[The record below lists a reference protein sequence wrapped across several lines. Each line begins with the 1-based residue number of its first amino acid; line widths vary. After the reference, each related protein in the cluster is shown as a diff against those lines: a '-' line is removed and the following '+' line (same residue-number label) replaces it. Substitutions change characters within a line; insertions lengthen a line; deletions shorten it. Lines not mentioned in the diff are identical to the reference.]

1 MPKQIAWREGL
12 FIRPQHFQQSSYAQ
26 NSEMMLRT
34 KLSGSNM
41 WGLMS
46 LNLDDQ
52 LLSMGKISCVSAEG
66 ILPDGTFFTD
76 NDFISTLSIDINK
89 EDEGKNIYLT
99 LPLNNQFEDNTYF
112 EEQEEVP
119 TRYVAKTHSDVVNT
133 NMDEDSKA
141 DITFAYPNLKLSKE
155 AREGYSYIQIAK
167 IATVSANNTVT
178 LDEAYNPTYIHLHK
192 AAHILTKL
200 DEFKGMIRYRAEKLI
215 EKISSDRLKSTELR
229 DYLILQLLN
238 KYESKL
244 HYFATQENI
253 HPGELYFELSSFIA
267 ELAVFMSK
275 EKRLGREFTYVH
287 KEQHASFEGLFLE
300 IKTLLGQALES
311 ASTLVPLDKHKFGV
325 HIASLQDKSVLVN
338 SIFVLAIS
346 GDLEG
351 NKLKKLLVD
360 NLKIGT
366 VEDIRNLVNH
376 HLPGFG
382 YAPLATAPKE
392 VPYRVNNLYFAITL
406 KNSDK
411 ENLVKSTGLALHFPD
426 TDKYNIEFML
436 WSIRKD

>member
-1 MPKQIAWREGL
+1 MPKQVAWREGL

-26 NSEMMLRT
+26 NNEMMLRT

-41 WGLMS
+41 WGLIS

-52 LLSMGKISCVSAEG
+52 LLSMGKISCISAEG
-66 ILPDGTFFTD
+66 ILSDGTIFTD
-76 NDFISTLSIDINK
+76 NDFISTLSIDIDK

-99 LPLNNQFEDNTYF
+99 LPLNNEFEDNTYF

-119 TRYVAKTHSDVVNT
+119 TRYVAKTHSDIVNT
-133 NMDEDSKA
+133 NINEDSKA
-141 DITFAYPNLKLSKE
+141 DITFAYPNLKLSKDF
-155 AREGYSYIQIAK
+155 REGYSYIQIAK
-167 IATVSANNTVT
+167 IATVSANNVVT
-178 LDEAYNPTYIHLHK
+178 LDMSYQPTYIHLHK
-192 AAHILTKL
+192 ALQILSKL
-200 DEFKGMIRYRAEKLI
+200 DELKGMIRYRAEKLI
-215 EKISSDRLKSTELR
+215 EKISTDRLKSTELR

-253 HPGELYFELSSFIA
+253 HPGDLYFELSSFIA

-275 EKRLGREFTYVH
+275 EKRIGKEFTYVH
-287 KEQHASFEGLFLE
+287 KEQHKSFEVLFLE

-311 ASTLVPLDKHKFGV
+311 ASTVVPLDKHKFGV
-325 HIASLQDKSVLVN
+325 HIAALQDKSVLVN
-338 SIFVLAIS
+338 STFLLAIS

-382 YAPLATAPKE
+382 YAHLATAPKE
-392 VPYRVNNLYFAITL
+392 VPYRVDNLYFAITL

-411 ENLVKSTGLALHFPD
+411 ANLLKSTGLALHFPD